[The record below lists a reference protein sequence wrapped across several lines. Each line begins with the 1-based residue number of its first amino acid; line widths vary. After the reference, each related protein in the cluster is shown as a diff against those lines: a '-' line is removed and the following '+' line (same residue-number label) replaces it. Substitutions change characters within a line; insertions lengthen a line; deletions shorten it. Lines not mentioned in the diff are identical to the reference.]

1 MSYEPKKNDH
11 NRKPPQEDPDGKRT
25 KSIITM
31 IVVALVF
38 TVIIN
43 MVYTAITNASLKPIT
58 LSEYETWLEN
68 GKIKE
73 YKIEVL
79 LTDSTVAQVE
89 CQINGVHLTAAAA
102 TDGKSTITA
111 PAEWFNDGMDMIH
124 VRAMDADGGY
134 LHVSEEPEA
143 ATIGNYFLY
152 E

>member
-1 MSYEPKKNDH
+1 M
-11 NRKPPQEDPDGKRT
+11 
-25 KSIITM
+25 KS
-31 IVVALVF
+31 LGYF
-38 TVIIN
+38 K
-43 MVYTAITNASLKPIT
+43 ASDSIQV
-58 LSEYETWLEN
+58 ERVEAVEEN

-111 PAEWFNDGMDMIH
+111 PAEWFKDGMDMIH
-124 VRAMDADGGY
+124 VRAMDADGRY